1 MYTKDKST
9 RVTLRLN
16 DDQFEFI
23 KDNAEILGVSPSEF
37 IRMMVN
43 SSMAVSKKI
52 SNKLGERTG
61 GRRENEETNIDDIV

>member
-1 MYTKDKST
+1 MYTKDKSI

-23 KDNAEILGVSPSEF
+23 KENSDMLGVSPSEF

-61 GRRENEETNIDDIV
+61 GRRANEETNIDDKL

>member
-1 MYTKDKST
+1 MYTKDKSI

-16 DDQFEFI
+16 DEQFEFI
-23 KDNAEILGVSPSEF
+23 KENAEMLGVSPSEF

-52 SNKLGERTG
+52 SNKLGERVG
-61 GRRENEETNIDDIV
+61 GRRENEETNIDNIV

>member
-23 KDNAEILGVSPSEF
+23 KENAEMLGVSPSEF

-52 SNKLGERTG
+52 SDKLGERIG
-61 GRRENEETNIDDIV
+61 GRRANEETNIDDNV